1 MFADMPGLVESKT
14 RQALRRKYAELID
27 PESDADT
34 GEIEEPVAKNL
45 LVQKRP

>member
-14 RQALRRKYAELID
+14 RQALRRKYAELIV

-34 GEIEEPVAKNL
+34 GEIEEPIAKKL
-45 LVQKRP
+45 HGQKRP